1 METQEISAHVTV
13 ETTPS
18 VQQTVQP
25 ELPMR
30 GAYFRE
36 KSGNIITSDFLLRRW
51 QVSLILFGRV
61 FLEDVGMEPGSII
74 SELGGFP
81 VKETKFRRHME
92 KLRNAQQRDMTLSKM
107 ERSRASLITQT
118 FKELNTLYSTN
129 NRRIQPPLAYG
140 RVKVTFK
147 DEPGE
152 GSGVARSFYTSIA
165 EALLA
170 NEKLPNLETA
180 QVGTNKYNSVPF
192 SSMLQRRRDNN
203 TSSSTLS
210 TSNRRS
216 LTTPTTTSTSTTT
229 PATTTS
235 NSKPPLWRPTRE
247 FRRTL
252 NYDARPFR
260 PASSSSSSST
270 STNNSSNQNETSSSG
285 VGNNS
290 NDHLTLH
297 QQQLGERL
305 YPKVFSIHPNHAAK
319 ITGMLLELPPT
330 TLLMLLGSDET
341 FRQKTNEAMDII
353 NSRQKSEGGNNF
365 LYKWLTLTI
374 FKSQLTLFF
383 FSRKFIRSSNTS
395 NINTIAIFI
404 KKN

>member
-13 ETTPS
+13 ETTP
-18 VQQTVQP
+18 TVQPSVATP

-30 GAYFRE
+30 GAFFRE
-36 KSGNIITSDFLLRRW
+36 RSGKVITSDFLLRRW

-107 ERSRASLITQT
+107 ERNRATLITQT
-118 FKELNTLYSTN
+118 FKELNTLYSNN

-170 NEKLPNLETA
+170 NEKLPNLESV
-180 QVGTNKYNSVPF
+180 QVGSSKYSAPF
-192 SSMLQRRRDNN
+192 SSMLQRHRSASTGRDASSGVGGASSGVNN
-203 TSSSTLS
+203 SSSATNSSPTSSAT
-210 TSNRRS
+210 TRRS
-216 LTTPTTTSTSTTT
+216 GLSI
-229 PATTTS
+229 
-235 NSKPPLWRPTRE
+235 NSSPGS
-247 FRRTL
+247 
-252 NYDARPFR
+252 AAAAAS
-260 PASSSSSSST
+260 ASSSSAIPAVGSKPMLWRSAREVRRNLNFDARPYHPTTPFAVGT
-270 STNNSSNQNETSSSG
+270 SANPN
-285 VGNNS
+285 V
-290 NDHLTLH
+290 HLTLH

-305 YPKVFSIHPNHAAK
+305 YPKVAVLNAKEASK
-319 ITGMLLELPPT
+319 ITGMLLELPST
-330 TLLMLLGSDET
+330 QLLMLLGSDET
-341 FRQKTNEAMDII
+341 LRQKTQEAFKII
-353 NSRQKSEGGNNF
+353 TSRQKSDG
-365 LYKWLTLTI
+365 K
-374 FKSQLTLFF
+374 
-383 FSRKFIRSSNTS
+383 
-395 NINTIAIFI
+395 
-404 KKN
+404 

>member
-13 ETTPS
+13 ETTP
-18 VQQTVQP
+18 TVQPSVAP

-107 ERSRASLITQT
+107 ERNRTSLITQT
-118 FKELNTLYSTN
+118 FKELNTLYSNN

-170 NEKLPNLETA
+170 NEKLPNLESA
-180 QVGTNKYNSVPF
+180 QVGASKYSVPF
-192 SSMLQRRRDNN
+192 SSMLQRHRSSSSRVLENSSAA
-203 TSSSTLS
+203 TSSN
-210 TSNRRS
+210 NRRN
-216 LTTPTTTSTSTTT
+216 LG
-229 PATTTS
+229 
-235 NSKPPLWRPTRE
+235 
-247 FRRTL
+247 
-252 NYDARPFR
+252 
-260 PASSSSSSST
+260 SSSSSSNTNNASN
-270 STNNSSNQNETSSSG
+270 TNNSSSNTSTSTGIATPNTSKPPIWRTTREIRRTLSYDARPYRPATLSG
-285 VGNNS
+285 G
-290 NDHLTLH
+290 
-297 QQQLGERL
+297 
-305 YPKVFSIHPNHAAK
+305 
-319 ITGMLLELPPT
+319 
-330 TLLMLLGSDET
+330 
-341 FRQKTNEAMDII
+341 
-353 NSRQKSEGGNNF
+353 SEGGK
-365 LYKWLTLTI
+365 LSCVETH
-374 FKSQLTLFF
+374 SE
-383 FSRKFIRSSNTS
+383 KF
-395 NINTIAIFI
+395 
-404 KKN
+404 

>member
-1 METQEISAHVTV
+1 MTFYFVSFQNSNDVTIQQVETMETQEISAHVTV
-13 ETTPS
+13 ETTP
-18 VQQTVQP
+18 TVQPSTAP

-107 ERSRASLITQT
+107 ERNRTSLITQT
-118 FKELNTLYSTN
+118 FKELNTLYSNN

-170 NEKLPNLETA
+170 NEKLPNLEPA
-180 QVGTNKYNSVPF
+180 QVGASKYSVPF
-192 SSMLQRRRDNN
+192 SSMLQRHRSSSGSATAAAAAAAA
-203 TSSSTLS
+203 TSSSN
-210 TSNRRS
+210 NRRS
-216 LTTPTTTSTSTTT
+216 LGNSASSAGSSSSSNNVNNTTTSTSTT
-229 PATTTS
+229 ATTTTS
-235 NSKPPLWRPTRE
+235 SSSATAASTTNSTSTAAATPNTSKPPIWRATRE
-247 FRRTL
+247 IRRTL
-252 NYDARPFR
+252 SYDARPYR
-260 PASSSSSSST
+260 PASL
-270 STNNSSNQNETSSSG
+270 SSG
-285 VGNNS
+285 A
-290 NDHLTLH
+290 D
-297 QQQLGERL
+297 
-305 YPKVFSIHPNHAAK
+305 
-319 ITGMLLELPPT
+319 
-330 TLLMLLGSDET
+330 
-341 FRQKTNEAMDII
+341 
-353 NSRQKSEGGNNF
+353 GGKN
-365 LYKWLTLTI
+365 LYK
-374 FKSQLTLFF
+374 KS
-383 FSRKFIRSSNTS
+383 
-395 NINTIAIFI
+395 I
-404 KKN
+404 K